1 MLWVTNSKLFVGGL
15 SFKTTDRLSF
25 AVFVENIDSL
35 GKYFSKF
42 GAVKQANVMKYTDRQ
57 VSRGFGFC
65 IFEDPQSA
73 ELAMQTKVHMID
85 GRKVLFYGS
94 DSRNRSMYAGLS
106 PRKWP
111 LLHSP
116 QVGGHP
122 SGLIVGEQQ
131 TKPITRK
138 VFVGGLSTD
147 TTNSCVSLFF

>member
-25 AVFVENIDSL
+25 AMEIENIDSL
-35 GKYFSKF
+35 GKYFSRF

-85 GRKVLFYGS
+85 GRKVLLAGS
-94 DSRNRSMYAGLS
+94 GSRNRSMYAGLS
-106 PRKWP
+106 PRKWL

-116 QVGGHP
+116 RVGGNRP
-122 SGLIVGEQQ
+122 GFTVGDQQ

-147 TTNSCVSLFF
+147 TTNSCTVFCF

>member
-25 AVFVENIDSL
+25 AVLVENIDSL

-73 ELAMQTKVHMID
+73 ELAMQTKVHLID
-85 GRKVLFYGS
+85 PTEPDLRWL
-94 DSRNRSMYAGLS
+94 LS
-106 PRKWP
+106 K
-111 LLHSP
+111 
-116 QVGGHP
+116 GA
-122 SGLIVGEQQ
+122 
-131 TKPITRK
+131 T
-138 VFVGGLSTD
+138 
-147 TTNSCVSLFF
+147 

>member
-25 AVFVENIDSL
+25 AVLVENIDSL

-42 GAVKQANVMKYTDRQ
+42 GAVKQANVMKNTDRQ

-85 GRKVLFYGS
+85 GRKVLYYGS
-94 DSRNRSMYAGLS
+94 GSRNRSMYAGLS

-116 QVGGHP
+116 RVGGHP